1 MNNLISIIIPTFN
14 RANLIKD
21 TIESIRSQSYTNW
34 ECIIIDGGSTDNS
47 DTIIPNFFQ
56 SDIRFNYLKC
66 PINSIKGPNASRN
79 YGFQLAKG
87 TFIYFFDSDDRL
99 LPNAFETYMNSFDD
113 ETDVVIAQLE
123 KIDFTT
129 NRRLCINRIYSQ
141 NLIEDYFTGKISFY
155 VCGPMW
161 KKSFLDKQ
169 GDLFDE
175 NISNLDDWDFNLRMV
190 YQKPT
195 IKFLDTIL
203 IQYRQHEF
211 SLKQELNKLNLE
223 EIDSAFRARFKHL
236 NLITTLKLGKKQVY
250 LNHILSF
257 YKHYLRL
264 TIRKNDEKQLVFL
277 KQIILFELKRF
288 HIFQVI
294 KVLVGTFLVKYFKKG
309 ERLLS

>member
-14 RANLIKD
+14 RAHLIKD

-34 ECIIIDGGSTDNS
+34 ECLIIDGGSTDNS
-47 DTIIPNFFQ
+47 DSIIPDFFQ
-56 SDIRFNYLKC
+56 TDIRFNYIKC
-66 PINSIKGPNASRN
+66 PVNSKKGPNTSRN
-79 YGFQLAKG
+79 YGYHLAKG
-87 TFIYFFDSDDRL
+87 KFIYFFDSDDRL
-99 LPNAFETYMNSFDD
+99 LPNAFETYINSFDE
-113 ETDVVIAQLE
+113 ETNVVIAQLE
-123 KIDFTT
+123 KVDFTT
-129 NRRLCINRIYSQ
+129 NRRLSINRIYSQ

-161 KKSFLDKQ
+161 KKSFLNIQDE
-169 GDLFDE
+169 LFDE

-195 IKFLDTIL
+195 IKFLDIIL

-236 NLITTLKLGKKQVY
+236 NLITTLKLGKKHVY
-250 LNHILSF
+250 LNHILCF

-264 TIRKNDEKQLVFL
+264 TIRNSDEKYHVFL
-277 KQIILFELKRF
+277 KKIIFFELKRF
-288 HIFQVI
+288 HFFEVI
-294 KVLVGTFLVKYFKKG
+294 KVVAGTFLVKYFKIG